1 MKLLPK
7 FIRTW
12 LLQRAFAQHNAAFAE
27 LRLAR
32 ARDTYSA
39 HTLWAKEAYA
49 ALRKSQARHRKAVAL
64 VTKRINQLGIS

>member
-32 ARDTYSA
+32 DRDACSVGE
-39 HTLWAKEAYA
+39 LWEGK
-49 ALRKSQARHRKAVAL
+49 ALASLHKAQSQHRKAVAL
-64 VTKRINQLGIS
+64 VTKRMNQLGIS

>member
-32 ARDTYSA
+32 ERDALSVGGP
-39 HTLWAKEAYA
+39 WGERAYK
-49 ALRKSQARHRKAVAL
+49 ALREAQSQHRKAVAL
-64 VTKRINQLGIS
+64 VTKRMNQLGIS